1 MRDFFGRITRIEDA
15 RSYGFGIEVPGT
27 FGRSHSRRTTRNGG
41 SRLVGPLFFAVVM
54 ALGLKGA
61 FHCNAGAATCDTR
74 VEALQQGQNLDR
86 PGGWLMQAD
95 PATLWVAQ
103 FISGLMN

>member
-1 MRDFFGRITRIEDA
+1 M
-15 RSYGFGIEVPGT
+15 
-27 FGRSHSRRTTRNGG
+27 
-41 SRLVGPLFFAVVM
+41 VGPLFFAGVM

-61 FHCNAGAATCDTR
+61 IHCNAGAATCDRR

-95 PATLWVAQ
+95 PATFFLHAHYAAHPLVLVRAGRIDPDWARARLIRQ
-103 FISGLMN
+103 WRDAAPKRWLKAWEEGQ